1 MTTFVMRNGELVEK
15 DTAPPLDG
23 HGRAFYYISDTMPET
38 VHMATGRVF
47 TSKHK
52 FRAET
57 RAAGCVEVGDHKF
70 KPRQPIKLDKR
81 ERVESIKR
89 AIYDLRNG
97 AHR

>member
-1 MTTFVMRNGELVEK
+1 MTTYVYRDGELVEK
-15 DTAPPLDG
+15 DLASPLDG
-23 HGRAFYYISDTMPET
+23 HGRAFYYLSDTMPET

-57 RAAGCVEVGDHKF
+57 KAAGCVEVGDHQF

-81 ERVESIKR
+81 ERVESIKK
-89 AIYDLRNG
+89 AIYDVRNG
-97 AHR
+97 IRR